1 MEERQSRICVESL
14 AYDDEKMEACLAEV
28 GSRIREERIKQELS
42 ISKLAE
48 LSNLSVSCISKA
60 ETERCRISLKALIK
74 IAAALKVPV
83 RQFLDIDEI
92 GIADV
97 PEEYSKQAANVT
109 NGKRFEQIMEI
120 AGEETVTLIL
130 DMADELMRAIN
141 KESKER

>member
-60 ETERCRISLKALIK
+60 ETERCKISLKALIK

-83 RQFLDIDEI
+83 RQFLDINEI

-109 NGKRFEQIMEI
+109 NGERFEQIMEI

>member
-1 MEERQSRICVESL
+1 MEEQQSRISVESL

-60 ETERCRISLKALIK
+60 ETEKCRISLKALIK
-74 IAAALKVPV
+74 IATALKVPV
-83 RQFLDIDEI
+83 RQFLDID
-92 GIADV
+92 GIDLADV
-97 PEEYSKQAANVT
+97 SETCNREGASVT